1 MSGGSQAAL
10 STLTSSV
17 EPTQRHNQS
26 RSSKA
31 WTINSFKTLNQ
42 KKIKTSRDT
51 ISSDMTNVEY
61 RDTGG
66 GIINHKMTS
75 QNNLFFFT
83 AGWHFMLLAPSL
95 QFNHN
100 L

>member
-1 MSGGSQAAL
+1 MDNQQFQN
-10 STLTSSV
+10 T
-17 EPTQRHNQS
+17 EPGEDKN
-26 RSSKA
+26 K
-31 WTINSFKTLNQ
+31 
-42 KKIKTSRDT
+42 RDT

-66 GIINHKMTS
+66 GSINHKMTS